1 MDNVIAEIAQVVS
14 TGLNVVDAGPKLIV
28 GTDSLTADIVACR
41 YVNLDPLTVR
51 HLELVSNDMEK
62 TLSRL

>member
-1 MDNVIAEIAQVVS
+1 MFV
-14 TGLNVVDAGPKLIV
+14 IV

-51 HLELVSNDMEK
+51 HLELVSNDRGEDLK
-62 TLSRL
+62 SVIRQLRIVEL